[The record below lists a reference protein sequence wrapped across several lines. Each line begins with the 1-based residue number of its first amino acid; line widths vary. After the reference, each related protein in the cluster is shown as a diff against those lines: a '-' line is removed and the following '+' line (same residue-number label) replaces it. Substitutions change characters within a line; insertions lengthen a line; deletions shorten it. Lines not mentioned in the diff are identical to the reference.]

1 MIIDEGIIS
10 GIEINSWTSVE
21 IVMDMLNIVNK
32 VLVISVNSGNVGQMY
47 LPYEGDKIRRLVKI
61 KDKMKFEIYWD
72 TMRAILIK

>member
-1 MIIDEGIIS
+1 
-10 GIEINSWTSVE
+10 
-21 IVMDMLNIVNK
+21 MDMLNIVNK